1 MRRSPRLS
9 WRKLTLPREPVKP
22 KANPLSVDPVASCSR
37 SIGMTAAVLTFVA
50 STAGEIR
57 TRDAEPD
64 DDLRYLNFE
73 VDRATIDKTARTVQ
87 LSFSSEAPVDRG
99 FEIEILDHAPGS
111 VRLGRLNNGGAL
123 LMDHNRTDQV
133 GVVESATIDAKTK
146 KGRAVV
152 RFSKAQRPEEIFQDV
167 QDGIRRLVSV
177 GYRIHKWVTES
188 KADGVETVR
197 VTDWEPF
204 EISIVSIPADDS
216 VGVGRGATSP
226 ANNPL
231 TPSNFLTSMNRE
243 QMIAALRAAGI
254 AFRDEMTDDQLRALL
269 PAGAPGATVPP
280 APAPP
285 PGNGQRAADPSPV
298 PGTVPGMTTGR
309 EAPQFTAADHERAMT
324 AERARVADIG
334 VLASQ
339 ARAQGITVDDNNA
352 VRSGMSTDQFRAQIY
367 ESLISRG
374 AGFTPGPPSRSE
386 ARDLDRFSMARGIQ
400 LLATGRQLDGVEREM
415 HEEAHLEAQRFGLNL
430 TGQFSVPMAVLSHGR
445 RDMTATGG
453 TNGDQGGN
461 TIVTTQGAYIEL
473 LYNKLVLRGLGT
485 QFLSNLSGNFS
496 LPKMLTGT
504 APAKATENGALGE
517 SSPTT
522 GLVNFSPKRAGRF
535 VEYSKQLIA
544 QSPLAWEPIL
554 RNDLTSQ
561 LAVMM
566 EIAAI
571 NGGGT
576 DEPTGLLN
584 TAGIGSVAGGA
595 NGLALT
601 RGNAIKLKTAVAT
614 SNADAGSLG
623 FLTNPAV
630 RGKAQETPIDAGSG
644 LFLWKEDR
652 DDWFMGYQAGVTNS
666 VPGNLVKGTSGT
678 VCSAMAFGN
687 WADSVFCQWGGI
699 DFTIN
704 PYIKDTEGLIR
715 ITGDCFY
722 DFGIRRAAS
731 FAAIKDLLTA

>member
-1 MRRSPRLS
+1 M
-9 WRKLTLPREPVKP
+9 
-22 KANPLSVDPVASCSR
+22 KAKAIPL
-37 SIGMTAAVLTFVA
+37 FK
-50 STAGEIR
+50 
-57 TRDAEPD
+57 TRDADPD
-64 DDLRYLNFE
+64 GDVRYLNFE
-73 VDRATIDKTARTVQ
+73 VDRASIDREARTVE

-99 FEIEILDHAPGS
+99 FEIEILDHAPSS

-123 LMDHNRTDQV
+123 LMDHNRTDQI
-133 GVVESATIDAKTK
+133 GVVESAKIDPKTK

-152 RFSKAQRPEEIFQDV
+152 RFSKSKRAEEIFQDV
-167 QDGIRRLVSV
+167 LDGIRRLVSV
-177 GYRIHKWVTES
+177 GYRIHKWITES
-188 KADGVETVR
+188 KAGGVETVR

-216 VGVGRGATSP
+216 VGVGRGAMPP
-226 ANNPL
+226 ANTNQ
-231 TPSNFLTSMNRE
+231 TPSNTLTSMNRE

-254 AFRDEMTDDQLRALL
+254 AFRDDMTDDQLRALL
-269 PAGAPGATVPP
+269 PSGAPGATVPP
-280 APAPP
+280 APASP
-285 PGNGQRAADPSPV
+285 PGNGQRAADPVPV
-298 PGTVPGMTTGR
+298 PIPGAPGGITTGR
-309 EAPQFTAADHERAMT
+309 EAPQFTAADHERAMN

-334 VLASQ
+334 ILAAQ
-339 ARAQGITVDDNNA
+339 ARSQGITVDDNNA
-352 VRSGMSTDQFRAQIY
+352 VRSGLSADQFRAQIY
-367 ESLISRG
+367 DALISRQ
-374 AGFTPGPPSRSE
+374 ANFTPGTPSRSE

-400 LLATGRQLDGVEREM
+400 LLASGRALDGVEREM
-415 HEEAHLEAQRFGLNL
+415 HEEAHIEAQRFGLNL
-430 TGQFSVPMAVLSHGR
+430 TGQFSVPMAALNHGR

-461 TIVTTQGAYIEL
+461 TILTTQGAFIEL

-485 QFLSNLSGNFS
+485 QFLSNLTGNFS
-496 LPKMLTGT
+496 LPKQLTGA
-504 APAKATENGALGE
+504 APAKVAENAAVGE

-535 VEYSKQLIA
+535 VEYSKQLVA

-554 RNDLTSQ
+554 RNDLTSA

-576 DEPTGLLN
+576 NEPTGLLN

-601 RGNAIKLKTAVAT
+601 RGNAIKLKTAVAK

-623 FLTNPAV
+623 WLTSPSV

-652 DDWFMGYQAGVTNS
+652 DDWFMGYNAGVTNS
-666 VPGNLVKGTSGT
+666 VPDNLDKGTSVG